1 MISRLAC
8 LLTLAFLL
16 TGCGSFLHIVNW
28 VYDVCPSNTG
38 TSHQSYGSPDAED
51 LVIFIHG
58 LCGDA
63 KTTWTNPATH
73 FVFPEEIA
81 QDFAK
86 TKPTHVV
93 AFDYVSQLENSPS
106 ILSIAKYLEFEI
118 GELLKKHPY
127 RTLRIVAHSMGGVVA
142 REYILR
148 HQQHVHPQLKV
159 TNLVMLATPSDGSD
173 LARLGRLIPENRQ
186 VEELRHIDKG
196 NPYLESLNN
205 DWNLEFK
212 GGGHPRHILSYA
224 GYEGLDMSWWIGKIV
239 TQSSAVRFADEWLE
253 FQQDHVSIA
262 KPKERDELYRWVKAQ
277 LEEPIN
283 KTMLKLVDGMIQQG
297 VVTVDELR
305 GLSRPM
311 QVVEDLHVTLA
322 GSELERVLNNV
333 KAGKFQNA
341 LALLAEREQKERLSI
356 ETIAQHR
363 LIQGE
368 IHELQFQMAE
378 ATSKYAEAV
387 RLSPSNLKYR
397 LWYGLTLRNTG
408 DSRGAIM
415 QFDEA
420 LGLSRKNKN
429 QLSEASALEGL
440 GLASIALSQYRK
452 AITYLEQALKINHD
466 SGNLLT
472 EGAVMAHLG
481 VAYSG
486 LDQYSDAIGYLK
498 EALEINRKIEDLRG
512 EASVL
517 NNLGA
522 VYRAMGEDP
531 KAMEYHKQAIAI
543 FRQIGHRM
551 GEGATLINI
560 GAAYGAMKQYSK
572 AIESFC
578 EALTIHAEIDD
589 RENQGSA
596 ISNLGTAYMALGQ
609 YPKGIEYL
617 ERALRIHRRI
627 GSRKYERDALNNL
640 GVAHI
645 RSRQYPKAVKY
656 LEQALEIDREI
667 GSLKGE
673 GQSLAN
679 LGTVYGN
686 SGDFTKAVKYL
697 EQSRVIYE
705 ERLSIIFPGKAQLD
719 ALKTRKVK

>member
-1 MISRLAC
+1 MFSRLIC
-8 LLTLAFLL
+8 LLTLALLL
-16 TGCGSFLHIVNW
+16 TGCGAFLNIANKA
-28 VYDVCPSNTG
+28 YKFCPSNSN
-38 TSHQSYGSPDAED
+38 TSLQSYGSPDAED

-81 QDFAK
+81 RDLAK

-93 AFDYVSQLENSPS
+93 AFDYVSRLENSPS
-106 ILSIAKYLEFEI
+106 ILSIAKYLEFEV

-159 TNLVMLATPSDGSD
+159 TNLVTLATPFDGSD

-196 NPYLESLNN
+196 NTYLDSLNN
-205 DWNLEFK
+205 DWNQEFK
-212 GGGHPRHILSYA
+212 GGAHPRHILSYA
-224 GYEGLDMSWWIGKIV
+224 GYEGLAMPWFGIIV
-239 TQSSAVRFADEWLE
+239 TQSSAVRFADDWLE
-253 FQQDHVSIA
+253 FQQDHVNIA
-262 KPKERDELYRWVKAQ
+262 KPKERDELYRWVKAK

-297 VVTVDELR
+297 VVTVDEVG

-311 QVVEDLHVTLA
+311 QVFEDLHVALA
-322 GSELERVLNNV
+322 GPELGRVLTNV
-333 KAGKFQNA
+333 KAGKFRDA

-363 LIQGE
+363 FIQGE

-378 ATSKYAEAV
+378 ARSKYAEAV

-397 LWYGLTLRNTG
+397 LWYGEILRNTG
-408 DSRGAIM
+408 DSRGAIV

-420 LGLSRKNKN
+420 LGLSLKNKN

-440 GLASIALSQYRK
+440 GLTSIALSQYRK

-472 EGAVMAHLG
+472 ESAVMAHLG
-481 VAYSG
+481 VAYTG

-498 EALEINRKIEDLRG
+498 EALEINRKLEDLRG

-522 VYRAMGEDP
+522 AYRAIGEDP

-627 GSRKYERDALNNL
+627 GSRKHERDALNNL

-645 RSRQYPKAVKY
+645 RSGQYPKAVKY

-667 GSLKGE
+667 GSLKSE

-686 SGDFTKAVKYL
+686 TGDFTKAVEYL

-705 ERLSIIFPGKAQLD
+705 ERLNINFPGKAQLD
-719 ALKTRKVK
+719 ELKNRKPN